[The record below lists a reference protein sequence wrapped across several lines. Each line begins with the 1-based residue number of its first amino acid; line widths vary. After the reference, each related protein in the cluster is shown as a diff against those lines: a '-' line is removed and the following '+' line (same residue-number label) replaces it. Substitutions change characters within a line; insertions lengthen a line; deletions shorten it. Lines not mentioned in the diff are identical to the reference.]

1 MQAKTLTLDGCVT
14 LIGSS
19 NLDLRSFDLNYENNI
34 LLQDADITRA
44 VRHRQD
50 DYIAGSDPVTL
61 DEVKAWPRH
70 RRIWHNTVATI
81 GPVL

>member
-1 MQAKTLTLDGCVT
+1 MS

-34 LLQDADITRA
+34 LLQDEAITQAIVKRQ
-44 VRHRQD
+44 RH
-50 DYIAGSDPVTL
+50 YIAGSDRVLLPQVL
-61 DEVKAWPRH
+61 AWRYH
-70 RRIWHNTVATI
+70 RRIWHNVIATI